1 MPAILLGLLQVCLT
15 CAVIVLVAFVIVW
28 VLGSVFGIALDGNV
42 KKWGQIVV
50 ALLCIIV
57 IASWLFSVLGGGVV
71 GTNRFLWRW

>member
-1 MPAILLGLLQVCLT
+1 MAAILLGFLQVCLT

-28 VLGSVFGIALDGNV
+28 VLGSVFGITLDGNV

-57 IASWLFSVLGGGVV
+57 IATWLFSVLGGGVV